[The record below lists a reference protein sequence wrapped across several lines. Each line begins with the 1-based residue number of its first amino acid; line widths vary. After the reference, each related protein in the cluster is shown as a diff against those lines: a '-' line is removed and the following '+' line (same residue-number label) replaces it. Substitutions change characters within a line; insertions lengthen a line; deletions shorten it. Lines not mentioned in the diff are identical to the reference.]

1 MLKNIRQLFIK
12 NEFSFNYLLKFKNLI
27 KKYERGLIMY
37 EDKKNYLFKSGIFG
51 LVVADALGVPYEFKD
66 RHFCQKHPMIDMVGY
81 GTYNL
86 PPGTWSDDSS
96 LALATVDGLTY
107 SLNSNKDKIG
117 DEGSDIDIL
126 GIIDYADIMQK
137 FCNWF
142 YDAEYTPHRDVFDY
156 GGTTANGIYKF
167 KSGCE
172 PILSGGNEGHDN
184 GNGSLMRILPI
195 AYFIYF
201 LSKKYS
207 FSKEDKMNAIH
218 NLSSLTH
225 RHERS
230 QMACGIYVLIAI
242 ELLKNRFEED
252 NELGLEELVGNGIQ
266 LAKEYY
272 CNNDD
277 FQKQLEHFDRILN
290 EDIKDIPIEIIR
302 GRGYVVASLEAS
314 LWCLLN
320 NDSYKE
326 TALAAV
332 NLGEDTDTTAAI
344 AGGLAGIYYGYDDI
358 PQDWLKKIAR
368 FDYVDE
374 LIDDFAD
381 SL

>member
-1 MLKNIRQLFIK
+1 
-12 NEFSFNYLLKFKNLI
+12 
-27 KKYERGLIMY
+27 MY

-51 LVVADALGVPYEFKD
+51 LVVADALGVPYEFKS
-66 RHFCQKHPMIDMVGY
+66 RLFCEKNPITDMVGY

-96 LALATVDGLTY
+96 LALATVDGLTS
-107 SLNSNKDKIG
+107 SLNSNKGKIG
-117 DEGSDIDIL
+117 DEGSDIDL
-126 GIIDYADIMQK
+126 LEIIDYADIMQK

-142 YDAEYTPHRDVFDY
+142 YDNEYTPRGDVFDY

-172 PILSGGNEGHDN
+172 PVLSGGNEGSDN

-207 FSKEDKMNAIH
+207 FSKEDKMKAIH

-242 ELLKNRFEED
+242 ELLKNKFED
-252 NELGLEELVGNGIQ
+252 NDELGLDELVNNGIQ

-277 FQKQLEHFDRILN
+277 FKKQLDHFDRILN
-290 EDIKDIPIEIIR
+290 EDIKDIPKEIIR

-368 FDYVDE
+368 FDYIDE
-374 LIDDFAD
+374 LIDDFAN

>member
-1 MLKNIRQLFIK
+1 MNENKNR
-12 NEFSFNYLLKFKNLI
+12 
-27 KKYERGLIMY
+27 
-37 EDKKNYLFKSGIFG
+37 LFKSGIFG
-51 LVVADALGVPYEFKD
+51 LVVADALGVPYEFTS
-66 RHFCQKHPMIDMVGY
+66 RRFCENNPMTDMIGF
-81 GTYNL
+81 GTYRQV
-86 PPGTWSDDSS
+86 PGTWSDDSS

-117 DEGSDIDIL
+117 EEGSDLDIL
-126 GIIDYADIMQK
+126 GIIDYEDIMEK
-137 FCNWF
+137 FASWF
-142 YDAEYTPHRDVFDY
+142 YDAEYTPHGDVFDY
-156 GGTTANGIYKF
+156 GGTTASGIYNF
-167 KSGCE
+167 KDGCE
-172 PILSGGNEGHDN
+172 AILSGGVSSSDN

-201 LSKKYS
+201 LSRKYS
-207 FSKEDKMNAIH
+207 FSLDDQMKAIH

-225 RHERS
+225 RHRRS

-242 ELLKNRFEED
+242 ELLKNAFEED
-252 NELGLEELVGNGIQ
+252 NKSNLSELIEYGIQ
-266 LAKEYY
+266 SAKEYY
-272 CNNDD
+272 CTNDA
-277 FQKQLEHFDRILN
+277 FKKELHHFERILY
-290 EDIKDIPIEIIR
+290 EDLQSLPKNYIR

-320 NDSYKE
+320 NDSYNG

-358 PQDWLKKIAR
+358 PRHWLDQIAK
-368 FDYVDE
+368 FDYIDG

>member
-1 MLKNIRQLFIK
+1 MNENKNR
-12 NEFSFNYLLKFKNLI
+12 
-27 KKYERGLIMY
+27 
-37 EDKKNYLFKSGIFG
+37 LFKSGIFG
-51 LVVADALGVPYEFKD
+51 LVVADALGVPYEFTS
-66 RHFCQKHPMIDMVGY
+66 RRFCENNPMTDMIGF
-81 GTYNL
+81 GTYRQV
-86 PPGTWSDDSS
+86 PGTWSDDSS
-96 LALATVDGLTY
+96 LALATVDGLTC

-117 DEGSDIDIL
+117 EEGSDLDIL
-126 GIIDYADIMQK
+126 GIIDYEDIMEK
-137 FCNWF
+137 FASWF
-142 YDAEYTPHRDVFDY
+142 YDAEYTPHGDVFDY
-156 GGTTANGIYKF
+156 GGTTASGIYNF
-167 KSGCE
+167 KDGCE
-172 PILSGGNEGHDN
+172 AILSGGVSSSDN

-201 LSKKYS
+201 LSRKYS
-207 FSKEDKMNAIH
+207 FSLDDQMKAIH

-225 RHERS
+225 RHRRS

-242 ELLKNRFEED
+242 ELLKNAFEED
-252 NELGLEELVGNGIQ
+252 NKSNLSELIEYGIQ
-266 LAKEYY
+266 SAKEYY
-272 CNNDD
+272 CTNDA
-277 FQKQLEHFDRILN
+277 FNKEWHHFERILYEELQSLPKN
-290 EDIKDIPIEIIR
+290 YIR

-358 PQDWLKKIAR
+358 PQHWLDQIAK
-368 FDYVDE
+368 FDYIDG

>member
-1 MLKNIRQLFIK
+1 MN
-12 NEFSFNYLLKFKNLI
+12 
-27 KKYERGLIMY
+27 
-37 EDKKNYLFKSGIFG
+37 EDKKNFLIKSGIFG
-51 LVVADALGVPYEFKD
+51 LVVADALGVPYEFKSRSWCEENLMTD
-66 RHFCQKHPMIDMVGY
+66 MIGY

-96 LALATVDGLTY
+96 LALATVDGLTN
-107 SLNSNKDKIG
+107 SLMSFQENVNPESS
-117 DEGSDIDIL
+117 ELDIL
-126 GIIDYADIMQK
+126 EIIDYKDILQK
-137 FCNWF
+137 FSNWF
-142 YDAEYTPHRDVFDY
+142 YDDEYTPYDDVFDY
-156 GGTTANGIYKF
+156 GGTTAKGIYNF

-172 PILSGGNEGHDN
+172 PTLCGGNTPQDN

-201 LSKKYS
+201 LSLKYS
-207 FSKEDKMNAIH
+207 FSKDDQMKAIH

-242 ELLKNRFEED
+242 ELLKNRFEEGND
-252 NELGLEELVGNGIQ
+252 LSLEEIVKNGIQ
-266 LAKEYY
+266 LSKEYY
-272 CNNDD
+272 YNNDD
-277 FQKQLEHFDRILN
+277 FKGELHHFKGILK
-290 EDIKDIPIEIIR
+290 EDIKNVPKEIIK
-302 GRGYVVASLEAS
+302 GRGYVVPSLQAA

-326 TALAAV
+326 TALEAV

-358 PQDWLKKIAR
+358 PAHWLEQIAK
-368 FDYVDE
+368 FEYINE
-374 LIDDFAD
+374 LIENFDESFSQLFD
-381 SL
+381 

>member
-1 MLKNIRQLFIK
+1 
-12 NEFSFNYLLKFKNLI
+12 
-27 KKYERGLIMY
+27 MY

-51 LVVADALGVPYEFKD
+51 LVVADALGVPYEFKS
-66 RHFCQKHPMIDMVGY
+66 RLFCQKNPMTDMIGF
-81 GTYNL
+81 GTYDL
-86 PPGTWSDDSS
+86 EPGTWSDDSS
-96 LALATVDGLTY
+96 LALATVDGLTH
-107 SLNSNKDKIG
+107 SLNLNEDKIG
-117 DEGSDIDIL
+117 EEGSDLDIL
-126 GIIDYADIMQK
+126 EIIDYADIMQK

-142 YDAEYTPHRDVFDY
+142 YDKEYTPRGKVFDY
-156 GGTTANGIYKF
+156 GGTTANGIYNF
-167 KSGCE
+167 KCGCE
-172 PILSGGNEGHDN
+172 AELSGGNSLSDN

-207 FSKEDKMNAIH
+207 FSDEDKMKSIH

-242 ELLKNRFEED
+242 ELLRNRFED
-252 NELGLEELVGNGIQ
+252 NEEICLEELVNNGIQ
-266 LAKEYY
+266 LAKGYY
-272 CNNDD
+272 SNNDD
-277 FQKQLEHFDRILN
+277 FKKELGHFDRILN
-290 EDIKDIPIEIIR
+290 EDIKDIPKEIIR

-344 AGGLAGIYYGYDDI
+344 AGGLAGIYYGYEDI
-358 PQDWLKKIAR
+358 PDHWLEQIAR
-368 FDYVDE
+368 FDYIDE
-374 LIDDFAD
+374 LIDNFAN
-381 SL
+381 SLK

>member
-1 MLKNIRQLFIK
+1 MTDEKID
-12 NEFSFNYLLKFKNLI
+12 YLI
-27 KKYERGLIMY
+27 
-37 EDKKNYLFKSGIFG
+37 KSGIFG
-51 LVVADALGVPYEFKD
+51 LVVADALGVPYEFSS
-66 RHFCQKHPMIDMVGY
+66 RGTCENNPMTDMIGY

-96 LALATVDGLTY
+96 LALATLDGLTY
-107 SLNSNKDKIG
+107 SLESNKDAI
-117 DEGSDIDIL
+117 EESSDLDIL
-126 GIIDYADIMQK
+126 EIIDYNDIMQK
-137 FCNWF
+137 FSAWF
-142 YDAEYTPHRDVFDY
+142 YDNEYTPHGNVFDY
-156 GGTTANGIYKF
+156 GGTTAGGIYKF
-167 KSGCE
+167 KSGYE
-172 PILSGGNEGHDN
+172 PILCGGTDGSDN

-201 LSKKYS
+201 LSLKYS
-207 FSKEDKMNAIH
+207 FSKEDQMKAIH

-252 NELGLEELVGNGIQ
+252 DDSSLEEIVKNGIET
-266 LAKEYY
+266 AKEYY
-272 CNNDD
+272 YNDD
-277 FQKQLEHFDRILN
+277 DFKGELHHFKGIFN
-290 EDIKDIPIEIIR
+290 EDMKITPKEIIR
-302 GRGYVVASLEAS
+302 GRGYVVPSLEAA

-326 TALAAV
+326 TALEAV

-358 PQDWLKKIAR
+358 PANWLEQIAR
-368 FDYVDE
+368 FDYIEGLVEDFSNVF
-374 LIDDFAD
+374 DDI
-381 SL
+381 

>member
-1 MLKNIRQLFIK
+1 MSENEKNK
-12 NEFSFNYLLKFKNLI
+12 
-27 KKYERGLIMY
+27 
-37 EDKKNYLFKSGIFG
+37 LFKSGIFG
-51 LVVADALGVPYEFKD
+51 LVVADALGVPYEFTS
-66 RHFCQKHPMIDMVGY
+66 RRFCENNPMTDMIGF
-81 GTYNL
+81 GTYRQE
-86 PPGTWSDDSS
+86 PGTWSDDSS
-96 LALATVDGLTY
+96 LALATVDGLIY

-117 DEGSDIDIL
+117 EEGSDLDIL
-126 GIIDYADIMQK
+126 EIIDYEDIMEK
-137 FCNWF
+137 FCKWF
-142 YDAEYTPHRDVFDY
+142 YDSEYTPHGDVFDY
-156 GGTTANGIYKF
+156 GGTTASGINNF
-167 KSGCE
+167 KDGCE
-172 PILSGGNEGHDN
+172 AILSGGVSSSDN

-201 LSKKYS
+201 LSQKYS
-207 FSKEDKMNAIH
+207 FSMDDQMKAIH

-225 RHERS
+225 RHRRS

-242 ELLKNRFEED
+242 ELLKNAYED
-252 NELGLEELVGNGIQ
+252 ENKLGLDELIEKGIG

-272 CNNDD
+272 CNKKG
-277 FQKQLEHFDRILN
+277 FKKELHHFERILC
-290 EDIKDIPIEIIR
+290 EEIKALPKNYVR

-358 PQDWLKKIAR
+358 PEHWLEQIAK
-368 FDYVDE
+368 FDYIDE
-374 LIDDFAD
+374 LIDDFAN